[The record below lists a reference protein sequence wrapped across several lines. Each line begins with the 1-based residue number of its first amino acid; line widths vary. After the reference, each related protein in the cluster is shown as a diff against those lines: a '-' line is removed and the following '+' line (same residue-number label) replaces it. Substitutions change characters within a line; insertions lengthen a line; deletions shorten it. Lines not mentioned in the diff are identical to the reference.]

1 MGEFLAELEALAN
14 VWSQGDMPEDG
25 PALYLETQAPQGV
38 ELECLP
44 ISRNDWVPHRL
55 MTIALAKAS
64 AKALEQIDTIRRTHQ
79 TEIDDLRA
87 QIGRLEALLDV
98 DVQ

>member
-1 MGEFLAELEALAN
+1 MGEFLAELEALTY
-14 VWSQGDMPEDG
+14 VWSQGDMPDDG
-25 PALYLETQAPQGV
+25 PALYRETQAPQGV

-44 ISRNDWVPHRL
+44 ISRNGWVPHRL

-64 AKALEQIDTIRRTHQ
+64 AKALQEMDTMRRTHQ
-79 TEIDDLRA
+79 AEIDDLRA